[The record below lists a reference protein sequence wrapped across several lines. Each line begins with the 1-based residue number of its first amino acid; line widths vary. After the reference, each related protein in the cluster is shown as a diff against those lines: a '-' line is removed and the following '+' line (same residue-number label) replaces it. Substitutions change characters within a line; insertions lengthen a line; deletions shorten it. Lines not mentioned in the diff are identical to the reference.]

1 VGLLLSPSQKRH
13 REKGDA
19 IFWSPE
25 AVALRNDPDV
35 GELQEIA
42 LLEHYL
48 RGDKELVPRYGKK
61 ESVILDNNGEVVRE
75 GFNELP
81 GFELIP
87 DEAVQIDPL
96 EAKEFEIKE
105 TLRYMAKGEEAD
117 AYRALDDDKRDYIKS
132 LIEKHLYGG
141 AIDKQ
146 GERGT
151 TGRVYPLDYAVAELR
166 NTPIPAVFENGQ
178 KRDRG
183 TQLLL
188 DKIEGIDR
196 DTGVGTYGTPSD
208 ALHREAA
215 ANKPELLTAIDNIRN
230 GNSSLNQSVKS
241 FTGEELANSL
251 NTRLNRL
258 IEEQFF
264 LENGVRP
271 IVQTGSVAKRENL
284 AQTKYEKLRD
294 ANVNEVLH
302 SLQQENFG
310 TVDKGERKLTSKKS
324 IMKSPLQMAGTRP
337 EAARALEL
345 ASGKRTDSPGDSKER
360 ALYIDSGGG
369 DVTIGHDVLRSN
381 GNGKHKN
388 GNGH

>member
-1 VGLLLSPSQKRH
+1 MGLLFSASQERH
-13 REKGDA
+13 RAKGDA

-42 LLEHYL
+42 LLDHYL
-48 RGDKELVPRYGKK
+48 QGDKNLVPRYSTK
-61 ESVILDNNGEVVRE
+61 ETVILDNNGNVVRE
-75 GFNELP
+75 GPKELP
-81 GFELIP
+81 GFNLVP
-87 DEAVQIDPL
+87 DDAVEIDPL

-105 TLRYMAKGEEAD
+105 TLRYMAEGEEAN
-117 AYRALDDDKRDYIKS
+117 AFRALDDDQREYIKS
-132 LIEKHLYGG
+132 LIAKHIAGG

-151 TGRVYPLDYAVAELR
+151 VGRVYPSDYAVSELR

-178 KRDRG
+178 KRNRG
-183 TQLLL
+183 TQLIL

-215 ANKPELLTAIDNIRN
+215 ANRPELLTDVDNIRN

-241 FTGEELANSL
+241 FTGDELDNSL
-251 NTRLNRL
+251 ETRLNRL

-271 IVQTGSVAKRENL
+271 IVQTGSVVKRENL
-284 AQTKYEKLRD
+284 AQTKYEKMRD
-294 ANVNEVLH
+294 KKVNEVL
-302 SLQQENFG
+302 
-310 TVDKGERKLTSKKS
+310 KGMYVPNDTIGMDERELTSPQSNMRVPVRK
-324 IMKSPLQMAGTRP
+324 
-337 EAARALEL
+337 AAENPAVRKI
-345 ASGKRTDSPGDSKER
+345 ASGYREESPGDSKER
-360 ALYIDSGGG
+360 ALVINSGGG
-369 DVTIGHDVLRSN
+369 NVTIGKDVLRSN
-381 GNGKHKN
+381 GNGNGKH
-388 GNGH
+388 